1 MEAQTVK
8 ELHQHAKVLGLTGH
22 WEMNKPELIL
32 FLRKSKGKGVRRR
45 PAKRRPRPVPAKRRP
60 RPAKRRPAPSYTPGT
75 FRPVAPKRIGSVLPD
90 YENIKDDIPPKYSYI
105 HGVSPV
111 GTRSWL

>member
-1 MEAQTVK
+1 
-8 ELHQHAKVLGLTGH
+8 
-22 WEMNKPELIL
+22 MNKSELIL
-32 FLRKSKGKGVRRR
+32 FLRKSKGKGVR
-45 PAKRRPRPVPAKRRP
+45 KRRTRPIPKP
-60 RPAKRRPAPSYTPGT
+60 RRPAPSYTPGT

-90 YENIKDDIPPKYSYI
+90 YENIKDDLPPKYSYI